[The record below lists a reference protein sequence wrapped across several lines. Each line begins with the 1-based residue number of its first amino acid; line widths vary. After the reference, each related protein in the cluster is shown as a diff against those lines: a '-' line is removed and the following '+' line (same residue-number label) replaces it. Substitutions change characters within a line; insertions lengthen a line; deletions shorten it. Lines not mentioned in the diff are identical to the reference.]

1 MGGYFIPSLFSSK
14 KKRLMPDITMCDNTQ
29 CELKEKCFRFMAKPN
44 EYRQSY
50 YEDDVRNED
59 GSCDKFYPMNQL
71 DLFK

>member
-1 MGGYFIPSLFSSK
+1 
-14 KKRLMPDITMCDNTQ
+14 MPDITMCDNTQ

>member
-1 MGGYFIPSLFSSK
+1 
-14 KKRLMPDITMCDNTQ
+14 MPDITMCDNTQ

-59 GSCDKFYPMNQL
+59 CSCDKFYPMNQL